1 MFVDQVNIHLRAG
14 NGGAGVVSY
23 VRSRG
28 KPKGKPIGGSGGAGG
43 DVYIEADESTV
54 TLLTYQRN
62 PHHAAGNGTH
72 GRGDLQHGR
81 RGEDLVLK
89 VPLGTTVWDDEGT
102 MIADLVKHGQHV
114 KALEGGRGGSGNAA
128 FISARRRAPA
138 FSEQGE
144 YGESATFTLEM
155 KLLADA
161 ALIGFPNAGKSTLIS
176 AISAAKPKIADYPFT
191 TLEPNLGVVAIGER
205 EFVVADVPGLIEGA
219 SEGKGLGHEFLRHV
233 ERARALVV
241 LLDPSPLQ
249 IAPPAEQY
257 RVLID
262 ELRRHS
268 AELVDR
274 PRVVALSK
282 ADLAAEDFDT
292 ALLASAVGEPSVFS
306 ISAVTGRG
314 LEAFLHAVADAID
327 LAVRAEPEREGFI
340 LHRPV
345 RESFEINAR
354 PGGWE
359 VTGRAAERAVRLD
372 DLTVPMTADF
382 VAGRLERLGVDEA
395 LRQAGAVPGD
405 EVRIGDLVFE
415 FSDDEELELGETA
428 EGGPDGV
435 EGGEAQ

>member
-1 MFVDQVNIHLRAG
+1 MFVDQVNVHLRAG

-28 KPKGKPIGGSGGAGG
+28 KPKGKPIGGSGGSGG
-43 DVYIEADESTV
+43 DVYFEADEAAV
-54 TLLTYQRN
+54 TLLVYQRN
-62 PHHAAGNGTH
+62 PHHAAANGTH

-89 VPLGTTVWDDEGT
+89 VPLGTTIWDEDGA
-102 MIADLVKHGQHV
+102 MIADLVKHGQRV
-114 KALEGGRGGSGNAA
+114 KALEGGKGGSGNAA
-128 FISARRRAPA
+128 FVSSKHRAPG

-161 ALIGFPNAGKSTLIS
+161 ALIGYPNAGKSTLIS
-176 AISAAKPKIADYPFT
+176 TISAAKPKIADYPFT
-191 TLEPNLGVVAIGER
+191 TLEPNLGVVSIGQR
-205 EFVVADVPGLIEGA
+205 EFVIADIPGLIEGA

-233 ERARALVV
+233 ERARALIV

-249 IAPPAEQY
+249 VETPEQQY
-257 RVLID
+257 RVLIE

-268 AELVDR
+268 DVLVER

-282 ADLAAEDFDT
+282 TDLAPEESATGDLAAS
-292 ALLASAVGEPSVFS
+292 LGEPVVFP
-306 ISAVTGRG
+306 ISAVAERG
-314 LEAFLHAVADAID
+314 LEPFLHSVADAVD

-345 RESFEINAR
+345 RERFDVIAT
-354 PGGWE
+354 PTGWE

-372 DLTVPMTADF
+372 DLTVAMNADF
-382 VAGRLERLGVDEA
+382 VARRLERLGVDEA
-395 LRQAGAVPGD
+395 LRQAGALPGD

-415 FSDDEELELGETA
+415 FSEMDDDEPGDSEGA
-428 EGGPDGV
+428 EASPR
-435 EGGEAQ
+435 EES

>member
-1 MFVDQVNIHLRAG
+1 VFVDKVRVHLRAG

-28 KPKGKPIGGSGGAGG
+28 KPKGKPVGGSGGAGG
-43 DVYIEADESTV
+43 DVIIEAGEEVV

-62 PHHAAGNGTH
+62 PHHLAGNGTH

-81 RGEDLVLK
+81 RGDDLLLK
-89 VPLGTTVWDDEGT
+89 VPLGTTVIDEEGT
-102 MIADLVKHGQHV
+102 IIADLVKQGQRV
-114 KALEGGRGGSGNAA
+114 KVLGGGRGGAGNAA
-128 FISARRRAPA
+128 FVSSKRRAPA

-144 YGESATFTLEM
+144 YGDSATFTLEM

-191 TLEPNLGVVAIGER
+191 TLEPNLGVVSIGQR
-205 EFVVADVPGLIEGA
+205 EFVVADIPGLIEGA

-249 IAPPAEQY
+249 MVGPAEQY
-257 RVLID
+257 RVLTN

-268 AELVDR
+268 ESLGDR

-282 ADLAAEDFDT
+282 SDLATAGVDT
-292 ALLASAVGEPSVFS
+292 EALADAIGEKPVFSVSAV
-306 ISAVTGRG
+306 AGRG
-314 LEAFLHAVADAID
+314 LEPFLHAVADAVD

-345 RESFEINAR
+345 GEGFEVVAT
-354 PGGWE
+354 PTGWE
-359 VTGRAAERAVRLD
+359 VTGRGAERAVRLD
-372 DLTVPMTADF
+372 DLTVPSTADF
-382 VAGRLERLGVDEA
+382 VARRLESLGVDDA
-395 LRQAGAVPGD
+395 LRKAGAVPGD
-405 EVRIGDLVFE
+405 EVRIADLVFE
-415 FSDDEELELGETA
+415 FSELDDDEEETVVDDAPPREA
-428 EGGPDGV
+428 E
-435 EGGEAQ
+435 

>member
-1 MFVDQVNIHLRAG
+1 MFVDQVQVHLRAG

-43 DVYIEADESTV
+43 DVYIAADEAIA
-54 TLLTYQRN
+54 TLLIYQRN
-62 PHHAAGNGTH
+62 PHHSAKDGTH

-89 VPLGTTVWDDEGT
+89 VPLGTTVYDEEGT
-102 MIADLVKHGQHV
+102 MIADLVKHGQQV
-114 KALEGGRGGSGNAA
+114 KALEGGRGGGGNAA
-128 FISARRRAPA
+128 FISSKRRAPA

-144 YGESATFTLEM
+144 YGDAASFTLEVR
-155 KLLADA
+155 LLADA

-191 TLEPNLGVVAIGER
+191 TLEPNLGVVSIGKR
-205 EFVVADVPGLIEGA
+205 EFVVADIPGLIEGA
-219 SEGKGLGHEFLRHV
+219 SDGRGLGHEFLRHV

-249 IAPPAEQY
+249 VVSPEEQY
-257 RVLID
+257 SVLLE

-268 AELVDR
+268 VDLIER

-282 ADLAAEDFDT
+282 SDLAPDDFDT
-292 ALLASAVGEPSVFS
+292 DALASALGEDVVFS
-306 ISAVTGRG
+306 ISAVVRRG
-314 LEAFLHAVADAID
+314 IEPFLHAVADAVD
-327 LAVRAEPEREGFI
+327 RAVREEPGREGFI

-345 RESFEINAR
+345 RERFEVFAT
-354 PGGWE
+354 PTGWE

-372 DLTVPMTADF
+372 DLTVPQTADF
-382 VAGRLERLGVDEA
+382 VARRLERIGVDTA
-395 LRQAGAVPGD
+395 LREAGAVAGD
-405 EVRIGDLVFE
+405 EVRIGELVFE
-415 FSDDEELELGETA
+415 YSDPDDEEIDDGE
-428 EGGPDGV
+428 E
-435 EGGEAQ
+435 E